1 MRKIQTLMNKKNEL
15 YEAPAI
21 TVTDVKSEGV
31 ICASSPVNNGFG
43 VGSGMFEYDNPEQN
57 W

>member
-1 MRKIQTLMNKKNEL
+1 MNKKKEL